1 MPKTKARKATT
12 SFDTKTSIDTKE
24 TAEVYDLIIQTLTNK
39 YKDADK
45 NVLYYELDDTITD
58 VLTVAD
64 DIEIIAL
71 AEYAFDKEGEEDI
84 DLYVETLLSNPE
96 FYIDDV
102 DLMVETLP
110 SPMDLAFSYAY
121 SLLFSTIKYR
131 VIKNI
136 NPKYLE
142 SGKIDTKS
150 RNEIVS

>member
-1 MPKTKARKATT
+1 MPKTKARKATA
-12 SFDTKTSIDTKE
+12 SIDTKE

-71 AEYAFDKEGEEDI
+71 AEYAFDKEEKEDT

-121 SLLFSTIKYR
+121 SLLFSTIKYK